1 MRLESGHHCIGD
13 ALVMIMLTWQ
23 KNNGR
28 RRRRRRGARTMFI
41 TMLTRF
47 TWGITVRP
55 TVTPAIASD
64 TAFSLYILHR
74 IIFVA
79 IDKTR
84 ILLAGNDGGVAGNAA
99 DVSDV

>member
-1 MRLESGHHCIGD
+1 
-13 ALVMIMLTWQ
+13 
-23 KNNGR
+23 
-28 RRRRRRGARTMFI
+28 
-41 TMLTRF
+41 MLTRF

-64 TAFSLYILHR
+64 TAFSLYNIEHR

>member
-1 MRLESGHHCIGD
+1 MRLEPSHHCIGD

-74 IIFVA
+74 IIFGA

-84 ILLAGNDGGVAGNAA
+84 ILLPGNDGA

>member
-1 MRLESGHHCIGD
+1 MRLEPSHHCIGD

-28 RRRRRRGARTMFI
+28 RRRTMLI

>member
-1 MRLESGHHCIGD
+1 
-13 ALVMIMLTWQ
+13 
-23 KNNGR
+23 
-28 RRRRRRGARTMFI
+28 MFI

-74 IIFVA
+74 IISVA

-84 ILLAGNDGGVAGNAA
+84 ILLTMLLMSVMF
-99 DVSDV
+99 SDVEDENDNGVF